1 MENITVK
8 DKPERAAI
16 LWMHEAVT
24 YLGLDRLGLARPER
38 AIYRLIKRG
47 ALHPKKLRDTLL
59 LTRENW
65 IYSSQMGIKNGEKAA
80 PENFVLHKLCIKKNV
95 IKSTLKTFTN
105 KKPI

>member
-16 LWMHEAVT
+16 FWMYEAVT

-47 ALHPKKLRDTLL
+47 ALHPKKIAGHFAFDKGELDILIANGDQKRGKGRPRKL
-59 LTRENW
+59 
-65 IYSSQMGIKNGEKAA
+65 YSA
-80 PENFVLHKLCIKKNV
+80 
-95 IKSTLKTFTN
+95 
-105 KKPI
+105 

>member
-47 ALHPKKLRDTLL
+47 ALHPKKLAGHFAFDKGELDILIANGDQKRGKGRPRKL
-59 LTRENW
+59 
-65 IYSSQMGIKNGEKAA
+65 YSAQI
-80 PENFVLHKLCIKKNV
+80 LHKE
-95 IKSTLKTFTN
+95 
-105 KKPI
+105 